1 MVQLGNLVQVVGM
14 CVKALERSGAITST
28 ESEDM
33 INKLKE

>member
-1 MVQLGNLVQVVGM
+1 MVNFGNLVNVVAM
-14 CVKALERSGAITST
+14 CVKALERSNSITAQ